1 MSHHLGIV
9 LTAACGADWP
19 ARAEEPGWWERVLG
33 LDPAAL
39 WAAHCELKTALL
51 RAIRDAARRR
61 WADEWKEAL
70 HLVGAG
76 TLLDERALTI
86 GFARRFATYKRAD
99 LIFRDIDRLH
109 RLLVNPWRPVQIVF
123 SGKAHPDDELGKQIL
138 QRVYTLSREA
148 RFEGRIAF
156 VEDYEMHL
164 AHRLVQGVDL
174 WLNLP
179 RPPLE
184 ACGTSGM
191 KAALNGV
198 PQLSTL
204 DGWWVEGYEEG
215 RNGWALPA
223 TGPDQDG
230 DAQDAD
236 HLYRLLEERVVPLF
250 YARDAQNI
258 PQGWVEMM
266 KHALRVAGERF
277 TARRMVRQYVSE
289 HYVAAARGETM
300 GDPPPPD

>member
-1 MSHHLGIV
+1 MSHRMNDLLDAHLGAGWMEQV
-9 LTAACGADWP
+9 DDP
-19 ARAEEPGWWERVLG
+19 AVWDRVLS
-33 LDPAAL
+33 LDDARL
-39 WAAHCELKTALL
+39 WEVHQDLKTIMH
-51 RAIRDAARRR
+51 RAIRDEARRR

-99 LIFRDIDRLH
+99 LLFRDVDRLQ
-109 RLLVNPWRPVQIVF
+109 RLLVNPWRPVQLVF
-123 SGKAHPDDELGKQIL
+123 AGKAHPADEPGKQML
-138 QRVYTLSREA
+138 QRVYQMTREA

-198 PQLSTL
+198 PQLSVV
-204 DGWWVEGYEEG
+204 DGWWREGYTG
-215 RNGWALPA
+215 QNGWAIPA
-223 TGPDQDG
+223 TPREGDG
-230 DAQDAD
+230 DAADAEQ
-236 HLYRLLEERVVPLF
+236 LYLLLEQQVVPL
-250 YARDAQNI
+250 YYTRDARGI
-258 PQGWVEMM
+258 PLGWIAMM
-266 KHALRVAGERF
+266 KQALRVAGQRF
-277 TARRMVRQYVSE
+277 TAQRMVREYVTD
-289 HYVAAARGETM
+289 YYAPAMRGELSPD
-300 GDPPPPD
+300 DPPTAP